1 MKKLI
6 ISIVFLLL
14 TSIGNSLAA
23 DRAPNWV
30 IFLGRYGEVYNELK
44 STQGNLKEY
53 SEILSADQQTADKIA
68 GFWIKKVEI
77 EYKDPLISCK
87 EKYAKMLPQNF
98 TQADV
103 KRVGELYAEEY
114 YSYFNTY
121 FYDHWDEINKMIID
135 KHIELTTAKK
145 IPKT

>member
-77 EYKDPLISCK
+77 EYKDPLISGK

-103 KRVGELYAEEY
+103 KRVGE
-114 YSYFNTY
+114 
-121 FYDHWDEINKMIID
+121 
-135 KHIELTTAKK
+135 
-145 IPKT
+145 